1 MDILFSE
8 LKKKDVYDSATGKKL
23 GKITDLKFGFPSGKI
38 SAVTVGCG
46 LLGMGETKIV
56 PFIEVEKIGE
66 DAVFI
71 RTKRGSAKPDFCPP
85 EKKDPCASPCPP
97 NPCPPMP
104 PCPPKPPCPPCE
116 PNPCPPNPCPPKP
129 PFPPQDDDN
138 CLPPHM
144 GRSASENAG
153 HVDLRLDLDDY
164 E

>member
-23 GKITDLKFGFPSGKI
+23 GKITDLKFCFPSGKI

-56 PFIEVEKIGE
+56 PFSEVEKIGE

-71 RTKRGSAKPDFCPP
+71 RTKRGSAKPDVCPP
-85 EKKDPCASPCPP
+85 EKK
-97 NPCPPMP
+97 NPCVS
-104 PCPPKPPCPPCE
+104 PCE

-144 GRSASENAG
+144 GRSAGENAG